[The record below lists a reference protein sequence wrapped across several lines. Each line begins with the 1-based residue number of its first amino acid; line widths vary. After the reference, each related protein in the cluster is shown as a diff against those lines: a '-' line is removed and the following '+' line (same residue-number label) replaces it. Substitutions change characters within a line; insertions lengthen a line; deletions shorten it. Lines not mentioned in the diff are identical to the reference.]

1 MLHSRENAILVSSW
15 RGTFAHIDLR
25 MRRIPYLILLAALTA
40 APASP
45 ASHRKPRRGP
55 QLSSVIQAIVAEP
68 AVSRAHWGISVV
80 TLDGH
85 PVYSLNDGQF
95 FEPASNAKLFTTAAA
110 LALIPSQATW
120 TTTAVTSGTLDSNG
134 TLTGDLVLLGAGDP
148 TLSGRVYPYSGRT
161 ERSNTPLEALQNM
174 ADQIVARGVRRI
186 DGNIIGDDTWFPWE
200 PYGGDWA
207 WDDLQWEYGAPVSAL
222 TVNDNVVYLSVQQG
236 SPSAAP
242 PATEPASGAT
252 GSAALPLPSP
262 TQPFVQWIPDVPW
275 YTVENSLTFLPGNQ
289 PPHSGIDLPPGSR
302 TVRLFGTV
310 NQSGLHDALA
320 IDDPAGYAAT
330 ALRQM
335 LLARGL
341 TITGKAEPKHRLS
354 VDTEDYCAEV
364 DRTVVLH
371 PLDLTTIEPPT
382 TGLRVL
388 ATHLSPPMAEDIA
401 VTLKVS
407 QNLHAEL
414 YLHLLGR
421 LEGQDGSIAQG
432 ARVVRQFLIG
442 AGVDPG
448 DFLFFDGSGM
458 SGDDVI
464 TPRAATTLLVYAA
477 RQPWGQT
484 YRASLPE
491 GGIDG
496 TLSNRFTTGPLKGRV
511 FAKTGTLAEV
521 SALSGYLIA
530 SSGRTLVFSVLCND
544 HQPTGDAARV
554 AIDRIVGAIA
564 DAN

>member
-1 MLHSRENAILVSSW
+1 MK
-15 RGTFAHIDLR
+15 
-25 MRRIPYLILLAALTA
+25 RIPLLLLFAALAA
-40 APASP
+40 APAS
-45 ASHRKPRRGP
+45 ARAHRKSQRGP
-55 QLSSVIQAIVAEP
+55 ALSTVIPAILADP

-80 TLDGH
+80 TLEGQ

-120 TTTAVTSGTLDSNG
+120 TTTAVTSGDLDNG
-134 TLTGDLVLLGAGDP
+134 TLSGDLVILGAGDP
-148 TLSGRVYPYSGRT
+148 TMSGRAYPYAGRT

-174 ADQIVARGVRRI
+174 ADQIVANGVRRI
-186 DGNIIGDDTWFPWE
+186 DGNVIGDDSWFPWE

-236 SPSAAP
+236 G
-242 PATEPASGAT
+242 SGAPT
-252 GSAALPLPSP
+252 PAADPTNAAATPAATP
-262 TQPFVQWIPDVPW
+262 APFATQPVVQWNPDVPW
-275 YTVENSLTFLPGNQ
+275 YTLENSLAILPGNQ
-289 PPHSGIDLPPGSR
+289 PPHSGIDRALGSR
-302 TVRLFGTV
+302 TIRLYGTV
-310 NQSGLHDALA
+310 NQTGLHDALA

-335 LLARGL
+335 LLARG
-341 TITGKAEPKHRLS
+341 ITVTGNAEPKHRLS
-354 VDTEDYCAEV
+354 VDTEDYRAEV
-364 DRTVVLH
+364 DQTVVLH

-388 ATHLSPPMAEDIA
+388 ATHLSPPMAEDIT
-401 VTLKVS
+401 VTNKVS

-464 TPRAATTLLVYAA
+464 TPRAATSLLVYAA
-477 RQPWGQT
+477 RQPWGQI
-484 YRASLPE
+484 YRASLPV

-544 HQPTGDAARV
+544 HQPTGDAARI
-554 AIDRIVGAIA
+554 AIDKVVSAIA
-564 DAN
+564 EEN